1 MTSVP
6 HDHQKPA
13 PHDDEPVLVTMRF
26 VASDPDTLLSVLS
39 RYAVLSRGAH
49 GCRNIDLVAS
59 SAAPGRYLVIEK
71 WTSAT
76 DQRTHLDSDVM
87 VTMAQ
92 SCDGIL
98 AEPPEIELF
107 DGVSMH
113 DLA

>member
-1 MTSVP
+1 
-6 HDHQKPA
+6 
-13 PHDDEPVLVTMRF
+13 MRF

-39 RYAVLSRGAH
+39 RYAVLGRGAT
-49 GCRNIDLVAS
+49 GCRNIDLMAS

-71 WTSAT
+71 WASAA
-76 DQRTHLDSDVM
+76 DQRAHLDSEVM

-92 SCDGIL
+92 SCDGLL
-98 AEPPEIELF
+98 AGPPEIELF